1 MFSSYLS
8 PPHSSYS
15 FPPLTLLQPDR
26 KAPLSAESQA
36 RARPLV
42 CRLYP
47 AGPAPLR
54 DPLKPRTCKTL
65 QSVHEKGIEVAA
77 SNQKPVRAV
86 TEVVYI
92 LDAPMPRPQ
101 ARSEGTRC
109 CNQCTV
115 EADAY
120 TIRCKRRPYAG
131 LGPLTF
137 TYVMELDDGGTRQ
150 HKDAVSPLP
159 SLPPSLSLPMRRI
172 ALSLC
177 VASRCELG
185 P

>member
-1 MFSSYLS
+1 
-8 PPHSSYS
+8 
-15 FPPLTLLQPDR
+15 
-26 KAPLSAESQA
+26 
-36 RARPLV
+36 
-42 CRLYP
+42 
-47 AGPAPLR
+47 
-54 DPLKPRTCKTL
+54 
-65 QSVHEKGIEVAA
+65 VAA
-77 SNQKPVRAV
+77 SNQKPV

-159 SLPPSLSLPMRRI
+159 SLPLLLSLPMRRLAMRARTVTRCPGSRGRI
-172 ALSLC
+172 PTPSCWARASFLRRVLC
-177 VASRCELG
+177 SGRKGKHPSRLKAQAG
-185 P
+185 RFITHQSPRKQPNVVTAPRTRVVFLPPHWQT